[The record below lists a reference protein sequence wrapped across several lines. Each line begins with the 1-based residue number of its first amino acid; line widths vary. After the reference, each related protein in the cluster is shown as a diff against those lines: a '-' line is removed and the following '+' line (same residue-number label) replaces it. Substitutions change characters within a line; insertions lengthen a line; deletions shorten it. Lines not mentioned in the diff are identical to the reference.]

1 MAQYQNNHSHSEVS
15 VLRKAL
21 ELLMKTL
28 KTIARYL
35 GIVFVDKGMRS
46 LVRWYDRRHQH
57 SNGHKDSQSGGKTND
72 FKAEIARLKQH
83 YKILETQ
90 LADGKK
96 HCTELE
102 TEVTASN
109 SAKDHL
115 QQELSHLQEQVRQLK
130 ADNDTLTERNNSLVR
145 RCLPESEVPSMI
157 YYAEG
162 DAAAMSLRKSSATD
176 SSDKIYKL
184 RTFQGDSHKAEF
196 VPLVKQN
203 IKEVIA
209 YRHSYL
215 TACEITGIAAHPT
228 SIEVEEPGEAVFD
241 QNKWKVIKKAKI
253 KLI

>member
-1 MAQYQNNHSHSEVS
+1 MAQYQDNHSHSEVS
-15 VLRKAL
+15 VPRKAL
-21 ELLMKTL
+21 ELLMNTL
-28 KTIARYL
+28 KTIAHYL

-46 LVRWYDRRHQH
+46 LVRWYDRRHKH
-57 SNGHKDSQSGGKTND
+57 SNGYKDHQSGGNTND
-72 FKAEIARLKQH
+72 FKAEIARMKQH
-83 YKILETQ
+83 CETLETQ

-96 HCTELE
+96 YCKELE
-102 TEVTASN
+102 TGLNVSN

-115 QQELSHLQEQVRQLK
+115 QKEYYHLQEQVRQLK
-130 ADNDTLTERNNSLVR
+130 ADNDTLNERNNSLLR
-145 RCLPESEVPSMI
+145 RCLPEAEVPSMI

-162 DAAAMSLRKSSATD
+162 DAAAMNLRKSSATD
-176 SSDKIYKL
+176 SPDKIYKL

-196 VPLVKQN
+196 VPLVKEN

-253 KLI
+253 QLI